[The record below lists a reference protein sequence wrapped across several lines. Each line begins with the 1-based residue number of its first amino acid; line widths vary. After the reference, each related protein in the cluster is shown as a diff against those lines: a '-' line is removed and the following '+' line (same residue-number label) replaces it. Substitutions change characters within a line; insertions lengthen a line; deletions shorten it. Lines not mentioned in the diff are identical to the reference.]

1 MSGALLCG
9 NCDVKVQK
17 CNLVFIASGQQ
28 ISGLVIE
35 PKVCFIVQQ
44 SFIQFRIISAY
55 SSGFINVVKQQ
66 NTVFIVNQ
74 CKLSGSNQ
82 VHSRNNGYIASN
94 IHVSIHLQISELQIC
109 IDQTQRFGQD
119 SVQLDITGESTQC
132 NICEN
137 QFVVY
142 GLCSEELKHSENVNG
157 MYQCV
162 YPFEYVDN
170 QCICVTGYLLNS
182 TKCIHVV
189 ESMNNISYLID
200 NTTEQLQIISNDLQ
214 NQLNIVDQSV
224 QNNVTNIENRI
235 LANYSKQDQN
245 LHLNTSILDKR
256 IRDNITLIQNDI
268 STIQNIAD
276 QKLLFNTSILDQR
289 IFNNVSALNLSLIAA
304 KTDLQQLEIN
314 ISTVNRTIMNELT
327 YVHKN
332 LSSIDNAIYILGNN
346 ISTINVNIS
355 ALDSRIQGN
364 TSVLQNNIKV
374 SSSALEQ
381 YIQQNATVLDWR
393 IYYNVSL
400 LNASINNNL
409 NDINDSLS
417 KQTQI
422 NVQQQNTINDLIKQI
437 NCTNNYGYS
446 MVNGSCVPVKCAIL
460 GQYNINGICQ
470 CTNINAIVDN
480 GKCVCPAKSYVVGTA
495 CVCSINGQTM
505 KNGQCTDAN
514 SFVHTQLMY
523 IQTFLGL
530 KYYFDCCFM

>member
-55 SSGFINVVKQQ
+55 SSGFTNVVKQQ

-82 VHSRNNGYIASN
+82 VHSWNNGYIASN

-119 SVQLDITGESTQC
+119 SVQLDITGESISC

-170 QCICVTGYLLNS
+170 QCICVTGYLLNI
-182 TKCIHVV
+182 TKCIQVV
-189 ESMNNISYLID
+189 ESLNNISYLID
-200 NTTEQLQIISNDLQ
+200 NTTEQLQNISNNLQ
-214 NQLNIVDQSV
+214 NKLNIVDQSV
-224 QNNVTNIENRI
+224 LNNVTDIENRI
-235 LANYSKQDQN
+235 LSNYSKQDLN
-245 LHLNTSILDKR
+245 LHFNTSILDNR

-268 STIQNIAD
+268 STTQNIAD
-276 QKLLFNTSILDQR
+276 QKLLFNTSVLDQR
-289 IFNNVSALNLSLIAA
+289 IFNNVSALNLSLVAA
-304 KTDLQQLEIN
+304 ETDLQQLKIN
-314 ISTVNRTIMNELT
+314 ISTMNRTIMDELT
-327 YVHKN
+327 YVYQN
-332 LSSIDNAIYILGNN
+332 LSSTNNAIYILENN
-346 ISTINVNIS
+346 LSTISVNIS

-364 TSVLQNNIKV
+364 TSVLENSIKA

-422 NVQQQNTINDLIKQI
+422 NVQQQNTIDELIKKI

-446 MVNGSCVPVKCAIL
+446 MVNGSCVLVKCAIL

-470 CTNINAIVDN
+470 CTNINAIVYD
-480 GKCVCPAKSYVVGTA
+480 GKCVCPANSNVVGTA
-495 CVCSINGQTM
+495 CVCSINGQIM
-505 KNGQCTDAN
+505 KNGQCTNVN
-514 SFVHTQLMY
+514 SQ
-523 IQTFLGL
+523 
-530 KYYFDCCFM
+530 K